1 MKKNDAITELLT
13 RGVDEVIIKSDL
25 EKKLR
30 DGKKLRVKLGIDP
43 TSPNVHIG
51 RAVQLLKLRDLQQLG
66 HRIVLIIGDF
76 TGVIG
81 DTSDKE
87 SERPMLSPQTIKKN
101 LKTYK
106 NQVGKLLDMT
116 KIEFHY
122 NSEWLKKLGY
132 WEICEQADVFSLS
145 SFIARD
151 NIRRRL
157 DMGAPISLRE
167 VLYPLM
173 QGYDS
178 VMIKSDIEL
187 GGTDQR
193 FNMLAGRDLQKHYGQ
208 EPQSIIIM
216 NLLIGTDGRKMSSS
230 WGNTI
235 NLTDTPDAM
244 YGKVMSMPDTLIT
257 SYFIHC
263 TREPLHVIEELE
275 KQMKNNTLNPRD
287 AKMRLAH
294 QIVALYHGEKKAAEV
309 EDAFVA
315 TFQAKQVPQSIP
327 TLTVSRTH
335 VPLVD
340 LLIEAKFA
348 SSKTEARKLIQQRSV
363 SINTV
368 VIDDCAH
375 TVILPKES
383 IVLKKGKRHFVKVLA
398 DTH

>member
-1 MKKNDAITELLT
+1 MKKNDAVIELLT

-30 DGKKLRVKLGIDP
+30 SGKKLRVKLGIDP
-43 TSPNVHIG
+43 TSPNIHIG

-66 HRIVLIIGDF
+66 HKIVLIIGDF

-106 NQVGKLLDMT
+106 EQAGKLLDM
-116 KIEFHY
+116 KEVEFHY

-145 SFIARD
+145 AFIARD

-157 DMGAPISLRE
+157 DAGTHISLRE
-167 VLYPLM
+167 TLYPLM

-178 VMIKSDIEL
+178 VVIKSDIEL

-235 NLTDTPDAM
+235 NLTDTPDTM
-244 YGKVMSMPDTLIT
+244 YGKVMSMPDELIT
-257 SYFIHC
+257 SYFVHC
-263 TREPLHVIEELE
+263 TRESLQVIEELE
-275 KQMKNNTLNPRD
+275 KQMKNNTINPRD
-287 AKMRLAH
+287 VKMRLARE
-294 QIVALYHGEKKAAEV
+294 IVTLYHGEKKSQQAEDV
-309 EDAFVA
+309 FIN
-315 TFQAKQVPQSIP
+315 TFQKKTAPEHLPIFAP
-327 TLTVSRTH
+327 SRSH

-340 LLIEAKFA
+340 LLVETKLA
-348 SSKTEARKLIQQRSV
+348 SSKTEARKLIEQRSV
-363 SINTV
+363 SINDVT
-368 VIDDCAH
+368 INDIHHETIIPEDG
-375 TVILPKES
+375 
-383 IVLKKGKRHFVKVLA
+383 IVLKKGKRHFVKIIA
-398 DTH
+398 G